1 MAGVTSVPASGTAL
15 LRGPFRLIGQVMD
28 CYIVAEGPN
37 GLVLVD
43 QHAAHER
50 VLFNRLTE
58 SRGTSVRQQ
67 MLVPA
72 LLQLTPVQ
80 AACLE
85 DCRAELAAAGL
96 EIEDFGGNA
105 ARLVAH
111 DTALPSRGIDRIAVD
126 VLDSLVGEGAA
137 LDHSRKL
144 ERATYTVACHSAI
157 KFGQRL
163 SREEMEALLRALET
177 ADPGITCPHGRPTML
192 EISDGQ
198 LRREFH
204 RT

>member
-1 MAGVTSVPASGTAL
+1 
-15 LRGPFRLIGQVMD
+15 MD

-80 AACLE
+80 SACLE

-111 DTALPSRGIDRIAVD
+111 DTALPARGIDRIAVD
-126 VLDSLVGEGAA
+126 VLDSLVGEGTE
-137 LDHSRKL
+137 LDHRRKL

-192 EISDGQ
+192 EIGDGQ